1 MAAAGLAAI
10 EKLQVSLWRLELHLQ
25 SLLGAVEHL
34 IPAQTEATVIIPYL
48 APLHLLVEVVVVG
61 LI

>member
-1 MAAAGLAAI
+1 
-10 EKLQVSLWRLELHLQ
+10 LELLLQ
-25 SLLGAVEHL
+25 LLWVLVEHL